1 MAVRLSDGSSV
12 ERPITRKNATKDFKH
27 KTRIVY
33 WVSNPHYASKS
44 QLIMNTKKNQN
55 INVGVDTGK
64 FQLDIYIRPL
74 DIYFTVSNDEKGIND
89 AIKEIKKHKPER
101 IIIEA
106 TGRLEMPFIMACAK
120 AKLPFV
126 IANPIHIKRF
136 AGAIGQ
142 RAKTDKLDAQLIA
155 HYGEAIK
162 PNLSQLKPD
171 TMQAMSDLVARRN
184 QLLVMQ
190 TMEKNR
196 LQILPKNLAMTIKP
210 ILTAFKNQITKIEN
224 KIVELIES
232 CPDYQ
237 AKNTILQSMKGIGKI
252 ASASLISNLPELGYM
267 TNKQASAL
275 VGVAPMN
282 RESGRFKGQ
291 RKIQGG
297 RHQVRTVLYMAMMSA
312 IQSNPVFKET
322 YQRLV
327 AAGKPKK
334 VAIIACI
341 RKMIVIL
348 NSMLRDGVLWES
360 PKV

>member
-1 MAVRLSDGSSV
+1 M
-12 ERPITRKNATKDFKH
+12 
-27 KTRIVY
+27 KT
-33 WVSNPHYASKS
+33 
-44 QLIMNTKKNQN
+44 NTNQN

-74 DIYFTVSNDEKGIND
+74 DIYFTVKNDEKGIAE
-89 AIKEIKKHKPER
+89 AIKKIKIHSPKR

-106 TGRLEMPFIMACAK
+106 TGRLEMPFIIACAK
-120 AKLPFV
+120 ANLPFV

-162 PNLSQLKPD
+162 PTLSTLKPD
-171 TMQAMSDLVARRN
+171 IMQIMSDLVARRN

-196 LQILPKNLAMTIKP
+196 LQILPKELISTIKP
-210 ILTAFKNQITKIEN
+210 ILAAFKNQIEKIEN
-224 KIVELIES
+224 KILKLIES
-232 CPDYQ
+232 CPEYS

-252 ASASLISNLPELGYM
+252 AAASIISNLPELGYM
-267 TNKQASAL
+267 SNKEAGAL

-282 RESGRFKGQ
+282 RESGRYKGL

-312 IQSNPVFKET
+312 IQSNPVFKST

-334 VAIIACI
+334 VALIACV

-348 NSMLRDGVLWES
+348 NSMLRDGVMWEA

>member
-1 MAVRLSDGSSV
+1 
-12 ERPITRKNATKDFKH
+12 
-27 KTRIVY
+27 
-33 WVSNPHYASKS
+33 
-44 QLIMNTKKNQN
+44 MNTKTNQSIN
-55 INVGVDTGK
+55 IGVDTGK

-74 DIYFTVSNDEKGIND
+74 DIYFTVSNDEKGI
-89 AIKEIKKHKPER
+89 KEAVKTIKKHKPER

-120 AKLPFV
+120 ARLPFV
-126 IANPIHIKRF
+126 IANPVHVKRF

-142 RAKTDKLDAQLIA
+142 RAKTDKLDAKLIA

-162 PNLSQLKPD
+162 PSLSQLKPEK
-171 TMQAMSDLVARRN
+171 MQLMSDLVARRN

-196 LQILPKNLAMTIKP
+196 LQILPKELATTIKP
-210 ILTAFKNQITKIEN
+210 ILTALKNQIMRIEE
-224 KIVELIES
+224 KIVKLIES
-232 CPDYQ
+232 CPEYQ
-237 AKNTILQSMKGIGKI
+237 AKNTLLQSMKGIGKI
-252 ASASLISNLPELGYM
+252 AAASIISNLPELGYM

-275 VGVAPMN
+275 VGVAPIN
-282 RESGRFKGQ
+282 RESGRFKGL

-312 IQSNPVFKET
+312 IQSNSVFKSQYEK
-322 YQRLV
+322 LV

-334 VAIIACI
+334 VAIIACV

-348 NSMLRDGVLWES
+348 NSMLRDGVMWQA
-360 PKV
+360 PKVQN

>member
-1 MAVRLSDGSSV
+1 M
-12 ERPITRKNATKDFKH
+12 
-27 KTRIVY
+27 KT
-33 WVSNPHYASKS
+33 
-44 QLIMNTKKNQN
+44 NTEQN

-64 FQLDIYIRPL
+64 FKLDIYIRPL
-74 DIYFTVSNDEKGIND
+74 GLYFTVDNDEKGIKE
-89 AIKEIKKHKPER
+89 AVKKIKLYIPKR
-101 IIIEA
+101 IVIEA
-106 TGRLEMPFIMACAK
+106 TGRLEMPFIIACAK
-120 AKLPFV
+120 ANLPFV

-162 PNLSQLKPD
+162 PSLSTLKPD
-171 TMQAMSDLVARRN
+171 IMQAMSDLVARRN

-196 LQILPKNLAMTIKP
+196 LQILPKELISTIKP
-210 ILTAFKNQITKIEN
+210 ILTAFKNQIEKIEN
-224 KIVELIES
+224 KIIKLIES
-232 CPDYQ
+232 CPEYS

-252 ASASLISNLPELGYM
+252 AAASIISNLPELGYM
-267 TNKQASAL
+267 SNKEAGSL
-275 VGVAPMN
+275 LGVAPMN
-282 RESGRFKGQ
+282 RESGRYKGL

-312 IQSNPVFKET
+312 IQSNPVFKST

-334 VAIIACI
+334 VALIACV

-348 NSMLRDGVLWES
+348 NSMLRDGVMWEA
-360 PKV
+360 PKT